1 MASSE
6 GDQLLAGAFHAIMGK
21 IGWYASNWKEVELE
35 INFHVSRIFF
45 QKDSNHKCQF
55 CTKVRAPSR
64 LAPKDFARC
73 KDFLIK
79 ILKHDTRTNSS

>member
-21 IGWYASNWKEVELE
+21 IEAGMPLVELE